1 MIRKSLVF
9 SLVMMAIASLM
20 TTGCHSSPCD
30 NVTSVP
36 DVPREL
42 SMVTHPP
49 YTIAAPDI
57 LLIDAIRVVPIPP
70 YKLNPL
76 DALAINAPKALPGEP
91 LQGIFPVEPD
101 GAVNLGPAY
110 GKVSVVDK
118 TVDEARVILEQHLRN
133 VVGLADPRVNVTLAQ
148 FRGMQQIKG
157 DHLVRPDGTIGLGL
171 YGQVFVAGMTLPEA
185 KAAIEAHLS
194 QYLLKPEV
202 SVDVFAYNSKVYYVI
217 TDGGGF
223 GEQVYPIPATGNET
237 VLDALGKIGGL
248 PAVASKRRIWV
259 ARPAPAGCGPDQT
272 LAVNWD
278 AIVQGANTTTNYQVL
293 PGDRLYVMAEP
304 LVTTDTMLARIISP
318 IERMLGVTLLG
329 QSTVSNLRGNN
340 ISQGSNGNGGN

>member
-1 MIRKSLVF
+1 MIRKTLGQCILLLAF
-9 SLVMMAIASLM
+9 ASLSLI
-20 TTGCHSSPCD
+20 GCQSSPCD
-30 NVTSVP
+30 NIESVP

-42 SMVTHPP
+42 AMVTHPP

-76 DALAINAPKALPGEP
+76 DALAISAPKALPDEP
-91 LQGIFPVEPD
+91 LRGIFPIEPD
-101 GAVNLGPAY
+101 GTVNLGPSY
-110 GKVSVVDK
+110 GKVSVIDK
-118 TVDEARVILEQHLRN
+118 TIDEARAIIEQHLRT
-133 VVGLADPRVNVTLAQ
+133 VVRLTDPQVNISLAQ

-157 DHLVRPDGTIGLGL
+157 EHLVRPDGTIGLGL
-171 YGQVFVAGMTLPEA
+171 YGAVFVTGLTLEEA
-185 KAAIEAHLS
+185 KATIEAHLS
-194 QYLLKPEV
+194 KYLLKPEV
-202 SVDVFAYNSKVYYVI
+202 AVDVFAYNSKVFYVI
-217 TDGGGF
+217 TDGGGY

-259 ARPAPAGCGPDQT
+259 ARPAPAGHGPDQT

-278 AIVQGANTTTNYQVL
+278 AIARGGNTTTNYQVL

-318 IERMLGVTLLG
+318 IERLFGITLLG
-329 QSTVSNLRGNN
+329 QSVNSNLRGNN
-340 ISQGSNGNGGN
+340 INLSSGKTTP

>member
-1 MIRKSLVF
+1 
-9 SLVMMAIASLM
+9 M
-20 TTGCHSSPCD
+20 TRLLTVATSCLLALAVLSFTGCQTTSPCD
-30 NVTSVP
+30 NVKCVP

-49 YTIAAPDI
+49 YTVAAPDI

-76 DALAINAPKALPGEP
+76 DSLAINAPKALPNDP

-118 TVDEARVILEQHLRN
+118 TIDEARVVLEQHLKT

-157 DHLVRPDGTIGLGL
+157 DHLVRPDGTIGLGI
-171 YGQVFVAGMTLPEA
+171 YGSVFVAGMTLDET
-185 KAAIEAHLS
+185 KAAIENHLTK
-194 QYLLKPEV
+194 YLLKPEV
-202 SVDVFAYNSKVYYVI
+202 SVDVFSYNSKVFYVI

-223 GEQVYPIPATGNET
+223 GEQVYPIPSTGNEC
-237 VLDALGKIGGL
+237 VLDALGRIGGL

-259 ARPAPAGCGPDQT
+259 ARPAPAGHGPDQT
-272 LAVNWD
+272 LAVNWES
-278 AIVQGANTTTNYQVL
+278 ITQGANTTTNYQML

-304 LVTTDTMLARIISP
+304 IITADTFLARLISP
-318 IERMLGVTLLG
+318 FERMMGFTLLG
-329 QSTVSNLRGNN
+329 QSTVSTLRGNN
-340 ISQGSNGNGGN
+340 INSNGGGGQ